1 MRITKRALTAAV
13 LLSCS
18 CLLAPYYAYASE
30 EIEDQE
36 EGKPVGPHATYNLE
50 LSVNGKNFANFEVYD
65 KTTDTEQK
73 GYYTGEGYQTANF
86 REFFTTET
94 HTANEKDAIATSMK
108 YLVDMVGT
116 PAATLNMNLKLFE
129 PADANASAM
138 SNTWIQLDENG
149 KPITQISDSALTATY
164 LGKKPFDSEEG
175 IAEITINDANN
186 WYTAKFPVLPSNGT
200 DSDYYGTITHEMFH
214 ALGLGTYI
222 RKVEIEVQQGD
233 EIKTQN
239 AYFFGTDPSENTE
252 DSQERHNNT

>member
-1 MRITKRALTAAV
+1 MFKTHRRLTAAV

-94 HTANEKDAIATSMK
+94 HTTNEKDAIATSMK

-138 SNTWIQLDENG
+138 SNTWI
-149 KPITQISDSALTATY
+149 
-164 LGKKPFDSEEG
+164 
-175 IAEITINDANN
+175 
-186 WYTAKFPVLPSNGT
+186 
-200 DSDYYGTITHEMFH
+200 
-214 ALGLGTYI
+214 
-222 RKVEIEVQQGD
+222 
-233 EIKTQN
+233 
-239 AYFFGTDPSENTE
+239 
-252 DSQERHNNT
+252 